1 MGVASRDPQRSV
13 TVRDEELVANSP
25 DAGVRGGSNW
35 RSMLQAF
42 LEHRLA
48 VIGVGIVLFVI
59 AFCFLGPLVYH
70 TNQVQTDLAQAHQP
84 PGHGHPL
91 GTDAA
96 GYDVLGRLMVAG
108 QTSLEVGLAAAV
120 LASMLGTAWGAV
132 SGFVGGWVD
141 GLMMRIVDSFLAIPP
156 LLLVILIASI
166 YGPTK
171 LVLIVVI
178 ALVSWLGTA
187 RIVRG
192 ESLSLRVREYVQAA
206 KLSGVRNFWI
216 VLRHIVPNVIGSIVV
231 LTTFAVA
238 DSILLLSAL
247 GYLGLGP
254 SPPAADWGGMLT
266 DGLNY
271 AYDGYWW
278 LIYPAG
284 VAIVV
289 TVVAFNFIGDSLRD
303 AFDVRLRRR

>member
-1 MGVASRDPQRSV
+1 MSVASQGGDIAVPVPGEGPSGGEV
-13 TVRDEELVANSP
+13 GSAA
-25 DAGVRGGSNW
+25 AGATW
-35 RSMLQAF
+35 RTILEAF
-42 LEHRLA
+42 AEHRLA
-48 VIGVGIVLFVI
+48 VVGVGLVLFV
-59 AFCFLGPLVYH
+59 AGFCVIGPLVYH
-70 TNQVQTDLAQAHQP
+70 TDQVHTNLAIAHQAP
-84 PGHGHPL
+84 SGSHLL

-96 GYDVLGRLMVAG
+96 GYDVLGRLMLAG
-108 QTSLEVGLAAAV
+108 QTSLEVALAAAF
-120 LASMLGTAWGAV
+120 LASLWGSAWGAI
-132 SGFVGGWVD
+132 SGFVGGWAD
-141 GLMMRIVDSFLAIPP
+141 GLMMRVVDSFLAIPP
-156 LLLVILIASI
+156 LLLVILVASI
-166 YGPTK
+166 YRPTT
-171 LVLIVVI
+171 LVLVIVI

-187 RIVRG
+187 RLVRG
-192 ESLSLRVREYVQAA
+192 ESLSLRVREFVQAA
-206 KLSGVRNFWI
+206 RLSGVRGPLI
-216 VLRHIVPNVIGSIVV
+216 VLRHIIPNVIGTIVV

-254 SPPAADWGGMLT
+254 PPPAADWGGMLT

-284 VAIVV
+284 LAIVV